1 MFIKTIRKFF
11 AKDIKPLGRWHRI
24 YDQRTLAARI
34 DLANYDHCGPCG
46 NEDKIPVNKN
56 ISHNNTEQT
65 EQINQTQHF
74 PVGKP
79 NAVKFDIEY
88 GAFK

>member
-24 YDQRTLAARI
+24 YDERVLARI

-46 NEDKIPVNKN
+46 NENVIPLTKINDISKN
-56 ISHNNTEQT
+56 NNTSSSKD
-65 EQINQTQHF
+65 HF

-79 NAVKFDIEY
+79 NAVKFDINL
-88 GAFK
+88 GGFK